1 MNQFHSSLDLY
12 HRNKGRRATVPETP
26 FLLLAKRIP
35 PMYWRLFQG
44 VTLDSRMGYTGR
56 RQFHSLGQA
65 KSTGQSHQ
73 LAIPGQISAFT
84 SR

>member
-1 MNQFHSSLDLY
+1 MNQFHRLDLY
-12 HRNKGRRATVPETP
+12 HQNKGRRASVPDTP

-56 RQFHSLGQA
+56 RQFHSLGKQ
-65 KSTGQSHQ
+65 STGQNHQ
-73 LAIPGQISAFT
+73 LVILGLISVFT
-84 SR
+84 SW

>member
-35 PMYWRLFQG
+35 PMYWRLFG
-44 VTLDSRMGYTGR
+44 VLLWIVVWDTQAGGSSTV
-56 RQFHSLGQA
+56 LGKQ
-65 KSTGQSHQ
+65 STGQSHQ
-73 LAIPGQISAFT
+73 LAILVK
-84 SR
+84 